1 MAWGKKRAPRTGM
14 AWINQV
20 FQAGQVAQGNIV
32 RRSMH
37 SVSKYA
43 SPQLLETA
51 VRARG
56 FHMALIGAQYVILCD
71 TKGGIQVVC

>member
-1 MAWGKKRAPRTGM
+1 M

-37 SVSKYA
+37 SVSKNA
-43 SPQLLETA
+43 SPELLEQA
-51 VRARG
+51 VKSRG
-56 FHMALIGAQYVILCD
+56 FHMALIGTQYVILCD
-71 TKGGIQVVC
+71 KKGGIQVVC

>member
-1 MAWGKKRAPRTGM
+1 MVRGRQRLPRTGQ

-20 FQAGQVAQGNIV
+20 FLAGQVAEGNIV

-37 SVSKYA
+37 TVSKYA
-43 SPQLLETA
+43 SPELLEQA
-51 VRARG
+51 VKDRG
-56 FHMALIGAQYVILCD
+56 FHMALIGGQYVILCD